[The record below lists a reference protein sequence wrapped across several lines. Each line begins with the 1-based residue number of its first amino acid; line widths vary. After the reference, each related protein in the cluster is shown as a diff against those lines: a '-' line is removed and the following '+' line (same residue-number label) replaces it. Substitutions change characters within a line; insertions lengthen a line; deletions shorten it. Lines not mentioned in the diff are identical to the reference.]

1 MTIARRDLLAL
12 GPAGFAASMGVRV
25 SQAADKTIILGC
37 SLPLSG
43 PAAPTGITTQ
53 RTVEH
58 AFELINAKGIMIGTD
73 RYTVVTQFYDNKYI
87 PAEAVSVV
95 EKMLADGVRFL
106 FSTGSGNSVP
116 VVEKT
121 TAAKVLQLSGAS
133 GKDHLTGPKFPYS
146 FRVHPPNETD
156 YACD

>member
-1 MTIARRDLLAL
+1 MTIARREFVAL
-12 GPAGFAASMGVRV
+12 GARGLVGLGAAGFATGLGL
-25 SQAADKTIILGC
+25 QPGYAADKTVVLGC
-37 SLPLSG
+37 SIPLSG

-58 AFELINAKGIMIGTD
+58 AFDLINTKGIMIGSE
-73 RYTVVTQFYDNKYI
+73 RYTVVTQFYHNKYI

-95 EKMLADGVRFL
+95 EKMLADGVRYL

-121 TAAKVLQLSGAS
+121 TA
-133 GKDHLTGPKFPYS
+133 
-146 FRVHPPNETD
+146 
-156 YACD
+156 